1 MPRCKIHPLI
11 SDTSGKNRVDRI
23 RSARHQAQAQ
33 QLVNRLDSINHDF
46 AEDDLEPDLEP
57 GLELP
62 NGRVPPAAASPPA
75 RVSRQESQASI
86 WENALRAE
94 DIDGAQSP
102 AKNGATAED
111 ESAAEEP
118 PNPIAAFFGWI
129 SPRS

>member
-11 SDTSGKNRVDRI
+11 SDTGGKTRVDRI

-33 QLVNRLDSINHDF
+33 QLVDRLGSINHDF
-46 AEDDLEPDLEP
+46 DEDDLEPRFEP

-62 NGRVPPAAASPPA
+62 DGRVPPVGMPPPA

-94 DIDGAQSP
+94 DIEGGQSP
-102 AKNGATAED
+102 AKAGAAAED
-111 ESAAEEP
+111 EAAAEEP
-118 PNPIAAFFGWI
+118 QNPIAAFFGWMT
-129 SPRS
+129 PRS

>member
-11 SDTSGKNRVDRI
+11 SDTGGKTRVDRI

-33 QLVNRLDSINHDF
+33 QLVDRLGSINHDF
-46 AEDDLEPDLEP
+46 DEDDLEP

-62 NGRVPPAAASPPA
+62 DGRVPPAAASSPA

-94 DIDGAQSP
+94 DIEGGQSP
-102 AKNGATAED
+102 AKAGATAED
-111 ESAAEEP
+111 EAAAEEP
-118 PNPIAAFFGWI
+118 QNPIAAFFGWI
-129 SPRS
+129 TPRS